1 MTFLA
6 TQAPNLSA
14 ARAFAFRASSSRFF
28 GDALVW
34 SECRRRVETPAISS
48 TAARKAPS
56 FAFDGWLKPLIF
68 LTNCS
73 DAARI
78 SSPVTGGSKSKS
90 VFIFLHIS
98 NSLKSEKDLSLLL
111 DKHYS
116 NNPL

>member
-28 GDALVW
+28 GDALLW

-78 SSPVTGGSKSKS
+78 SSSVAGGSKLNKGRM
-90 VFIFLHIS
+90 FLHIS
-98 NSLKSEKDLSLLL
+98 QHLGVRVVLRNLL
-111 DKHYS
+111 
-116 NNPL
+116 